1 MKGPRTLE
9 VADVLDVRAAQAVS
23 EAVAALSAGESVIV
37 DCRAVRHFED
47 RALALVASA
56 LRAGAGRVA
65 LHGLGEHQWR
75 VLGYLGVGDAQQR
88 ARAGD
93 PGDQG
98 GADPVSGRASEIET
112 GAPARPTGEGV

>member
-88 ARAGD
+88 VGL
-93 PGDQG
+93 QL
-98 GADPVSGRASEIET
+98 
-112 GAPARPTGEGV
+112 APAFGDFAGPQPGGEVAHAQRDGEKQD